1 MTEEGYMIK
10 IIDTV
15 LDLISADELALEA
28 MRAGLLNYSAFADK
42 ILPQVENLTKKP
54 VQKGTIVVAISR
66 IAKYANKVISP
77 LKPNVKLTDLSIKS
91 SLCAL
96 TFEKTLDI
104 QRKIAVL
111 TPFQL
116 TTADL
121 FTITEGPTEV
131 TLIISEKAKQRIVKE
146 FATKPKAEIDDLVA
160 ITVQYPEKL
169 SNTPNLHFVLLS
181 SLASK
186 RIQIIEIVS
195 TFSETSFIVKR
206 ESMEEA
212 IKALNTYFNK
222 S

>member
-1 MTEEGYMIK
+1 MIK
-10 IIDTV
+10 VTDTV
-15 LDLISADELALEA
+15 QNLIQADELALEA
-28 MRAGLLNYSAFADK
+28 MRAGLLNYSAYAEK
-42 ILPQVENLTKKP
+42 IHTQVENLTKKP

-66 IAKYANKVISP
+66 IAKKATVLSSP
-77 LKPNVKLTDLSIKS
+77 LKPDVKLSDLSIKS

-131 TLIISEKAKQRIVKE
+131 TLIISEKAKEKVVKQ
-146 FATKPKAEIDDLVA
+146 FHTKAKSETDNLVA
-160 ITVQYPEKL
+160 ITVQFPEKL
-169 SNTPNLHFVLLS
+169 ADVPNIHFVLLS
-181 SLASK
+181 SLAAK

-195 TFSETSFIVKR
+195 TFSETSFIIRK
-206 ESMEEA
+206 EDMEEA
-212 IKALNTYFNK
+212 IKSLNTYFNK
-222 S
+222 